1 MASFDENGKYIK
13 TNWKAGDKITATKL
27 NKIEESIE
35 AVNDNDISRHV
46 EADARLDALE
56 AKDVAHDKE
65 LTNVKNLIEDAKDAA
80 ELGDY
85 EINSRM
91 QFLEDDVE
99 QAVNDMNNAVTTIRN
114 EMNAHTDTI
123 NANVSNKIS
132 AFETEFDAEVAG
144 LKAVDETIQNDVSEI
159 QNDMNSAKTQTFTVT
174 DAYKFTVD
182 HDGMMPSLV
191 TLDNIEGQSEIVSN
205 NEGSNYLRTTNIKSI
220 CTVDTSKNYLDDA
233 TYEDNKTTHSID
245 GYNINVV
252 GEPGWSYVVVHIQN
266 LEIGNKYCITL
277 DAEVT
282 SGNSALEVVSGIQ
295 PYHAIEQCVNSRAPR
310 KSANSII
317 VVYDGGEA
325 VIRLHASMNTT
336 AGNVTYKNIQIN
348 KVKEMVVPDIQ
359 LNSLPNGV
367 KDEIKDGMLIKR
379 TGIVNLADLNWTC
392 SMEKDTFAAYY
403 SKDVPNIK
411 CSSSVDA
418 IDNNILCNMFKNS
431 STSMVDASN
440 NYSENIINSHWS
452 INELKLKISK
462 NDCPS
467 HSDLKA
473 WLTNNNVQ
481 AVYELAIPEYIPV
494 NLNIKADKG
503 DTVVINTTK
512 TMDLTYDI
520 QLNTRAQ
527 IDTLQTNI
535 NKHTHSEYIPLSGGN
550 VTGSI
555 NPASDNV
562 CDLGSTTNKWRH
574 IYSHSIQSDAF
585 QMYVEDNEYTCQL
598 HCSRGNFR
606 LTDGYN
612 TSVFSWSHDY
622 NQIGPDAT
630 NVINLGSNDY
640 RFKSIHLTNNPNV
653 SSDRTLKEN
662 IEYIDK
668 AKSGVT
674 YNDLYNFVKDD
685 LGLATYNFI
694 NDDKLRMNFI
704 AQDLLVNADGT
715 DNKVGQMI
723 VNPVAVP
730 TEEEIEEG
738 KPYPTLSYDT
748 GMYTSVLAGA
758 LKEAINKIEQLE
770 ARINELENK

>member
-65 LTNVKNLIEDAKDAA
+65 FTNIKNTIADNKAAA

-91 QFLEDDVE
+91 QFLEEELNEGIEEVHNVASTVDGKIAQAEADMAAMVAEVE
-99 QAVNDMNNAVTTIRN
+99 S
-114 EMNAHTDTI
+114 EMN
-123 NANVSNKIS
+123 
-132 AFETEFDAEVAG
+132 
-144 LKAVDETIQNDVSEI
+144 EI
-159 QNDMNSAKTQTFTVT
+159 QNDLTNAQTQTFTVT

-295 PYHAIEQCVNSRAPR
+295 PCHAIEQCVNSRAPR

-348 KVKEMVVPDIQ
+348 KVKEMIVPDIQ

-379 TGIVNLADLNWTC
+379 TGIVNLADLTWVPSSTNDQFPE
-392 SMEKDTFAAYY
+392 SDFVVYY
-403 SKDVPNIK
+403 TLSIQDFIVETPTLE
-411 CSSSVDA
+411 SELGH
-418 IDNNILCNMFKNS
+418 ILCNNVPC
-431 STSMVDASN
+431 TSN
-440 NYSENIINSHWS
+440 NGTASADPSSAGNNRIGISGHRERSEIRI
-452 INELKLKISK
+452 KLYR
-462 NDCPS
+462 
-467 HSDLKA
+467 SDAPDLA
-473 WLTNNNVQ
+473 ALNTWLTNNNVY
-481 AVYELAIPEYIPV
+481 AVYELGTPEFIPID
-494 NLNIKADKG
+494 LTIKADKG

-527 IDTLQTNI
+527 IDALQEISQQMLLCKADINTSINTGITPNLDKQYYILPGGIIMQWGVVLIAANSLTNTYRDI
-535 NKHTHSEYIPLSGGN
+535 IIDFMIPFTEGATMFQCSLSGGDDGWDGICSGHPISLHHARVVVRN
-550 VTGSI
+550 I
-555 NPASDNV
+555 NPAIDN
-562 CDLGSTTNKWRH
+562 R
-574 IYSHSIQSDAF
+574 IYWFAI
-585 QMYVEDNEYTCQL
+585 
-598 HCSRGNFR
+598 
-606 LTDGYN
+606 GY
-612 TSVFSWSHDY
+612 
-622 NQIGPDAT
+622 
-630 NVINLGSNDY
+630 
-640 RFKSIHLTNNPNV
+640 
-653 SSDRTLKEN
+653 
-662 IEYIDK
+662 
-668 AKSGVT
+668 
-674 YNDLYNFVKDD
+674 
-685 LGLATYNFI
+685 
-694 NDDKLRMNFI
+694 
-704 AQDLLVNADGT
+704 
-715 DNKVGQMI
+715 
-723 VNPVAVP
+723 
-730 TEEEIEEG
+730 
-738 KPYPTLSYDT
+738 
-748 GMYTSVLAGA
+748 
-758 LKEAINKIEQLE
+758 
-770 ARINELENK
+770 